1 MATLRNAADIDM
13 HLAEMYDLQR
23 DNVHIHFVKLGHKCA
38 DESAWELMIRTAPN
52 TSYH

>member
-23 DNVHIHFVKLGHKCA
+23 DNVHIHFVNLGHKCE